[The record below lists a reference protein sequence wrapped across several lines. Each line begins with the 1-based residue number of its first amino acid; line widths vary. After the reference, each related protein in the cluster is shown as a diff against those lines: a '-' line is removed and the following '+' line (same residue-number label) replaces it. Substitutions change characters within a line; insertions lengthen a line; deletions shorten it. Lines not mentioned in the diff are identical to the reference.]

1 MPEKGIKVGVGNL
14 EFNNADFDTAVKF
27 HGHVCPGISIGYRVA
42 ALAADRFKDRSEDE
56 ELVAVVENRS
66 CAVDAIQAIN
76 GCTCGK
82 GNLIFKEHGKHVY
95 TFFKRGDK
103 KALRISMNPDAFPQD
118 NRHTAL
124 FAKLR
129 AGAASPEEAEEFRVS
144 HAAKSQRILEM
155 PEEELFFVSEV
166 EIEPP
171 EKAIIYPTIICS
183 KCGEG
188 FMEPLGRV
196 KNGEIVCIPCFEAK
210 NE

>member
-1 MPEKGIKVGVGNL
+1 L
-14 EFNNADFDTAVKF
+14 DFDTAVQF
-27 HGHVCPGISIGYRVA
+27 HGHVCPGLSIGYRIA
-42 ALAADRFKDRSEDE
+42 TLAANHFKDRSKDE
-56 ELVAVVENRS
+56 ELVAIVENRS

-82 GNLIFKEHGKHVY
+82 GNLIFKDHGKHIY
-95 TFFKRGDK
+95 TFFKRGDN
-103 KALRISMNPDAFPQD
+103 KALRISLKPDVLPQD
-118 NRHTAL
+118 EKHTEL

-129 AGAASPEEAEEFRVS
+129 AGTASPEEEKEFRAS
-144 HAAKSQRILEM
+144 HSAKSQRVLEM
-155 PEEELFFVSEV
+155 PEEELFWVREV

-171 EKAIIYPTIICS
+171 EKAIIYPTLICS

-210 NE
+210 DERKA

>member
-1 MPEKGIKVGVGNL
+1 MEIGAENL
-14 EFNNADFDTAVKF
+14 DFNNADFDTAVKF
-27 HGHVCPGISIGYRVA
+27 HGHVCPGVSIGYRVA
-42 ALAADRFKDRSEDE
+42 TLAAERFKDRSEDE

-103 KALRISMNPDAFPQD
+103 KALRISLKPDVLPQD
-118 NRHTAL
+118 EKHTAL

-129 AGAASPEEAEEFRVS
+129 AGTANPEEAKEFRAS
-144 HAAKSQRILEM
+144 HEAKSQRVLEM
-155 PEEELFFVSEV
+155 PEEKLFSISEV

-171 EKAIIYPTIICS
+171 EKAIIHPTLICS

-196 KNGEIVCIPCFEAK
+196 KKGEIVCISCFEAK
-210 NE
+210 DE

>member
-1 MPEKGIKVGVGNL
+1 MIKVGAENL
-14 EFNNADFDTAVKF
+14 DFNDANFDTAVKF

-42 ALAADRFKDRSEDE
+42 MLAAERFKDRSKDE

-82 GNLIFKEHGKHVY
+82 GNLVFKEHGKHVY

-103 KALRISMNPDAFPQD
+103 KALRISLKPDVLPQD
-118 NRHTAL
+118 EKHTAL

-129 AGAASPEEAEEFRVS
+129 AGIASPEEAKEFQVS
-144 HAAKSQRILEM
+144 HEAKSKRVLEM
-155 PEEELFFVSEV
+155 PEEDIFRVSEV

-171 EKAIIYPTIICS
+171 EKAIIYPTLICS

-188 FMEPLGRV
+188 YMEPLGRV
-196 KNGEIVCIPCFEAK
+196 KNGKIVCISCFEAK
-210 NE
+210 DE

>member
-1 MPEKGIKVGVGNL
+1 MKVGAENL
-14 EFNNADFDTAVKF
+14 DFNDANFDTAVKF

-42 ALAADRFKDRSEDE
+42 MLAAERFKDRSKDE

-82 GNLIFKEHGKHVY
+82 GNLVFKEHGKHVY

-103 KALRISMNPDAFPQD
+103 KALRISLKPDVLPQD
-118 NRHTAL
+118 EKHTAL

-129 AGAASPEEAEEFRVS
+129 AGIASPEEAKEFQVS
-144 HAAKSQRILEM
+144 HEAKSKRVLEM
-155 PEEELFFVSEV
+155 PEEDIFRVSEV

-171 EKAIIYPTIICS
+171 EKAIIYPTLICS

-188 FMEPLGRV
+188 YMEPLGRV
-196 KNGEIVCIPCFEAK
+196 KNGKIVCISCFEAK
-210 NE
+210 DE

>member
-1 MPEKGIKVGVGNL
+1 MPEKEIKVGVGNL

-103 KALRISMNPDAFPQD
+103 KALRISMTSDAFPRD
-118 NRHTAL
+118 DRHTAL

-129 AGAASPEEAEEFRVS
+129 AGTASPEEAEEFRAS

-171 EKAIIYPTIICS
+171 EKAIIYPTLICS

-210 NE
+210 DE

>member
-1 MPEKGIKVGVGNL
+1 MIKVGAENL
-14 EFNNADFDTAVKF
+14 DFNDANFDTAVKF
-27 HGHVCPGISIGYRVA
+27 HGHVCPGLSIGYRVA
-42 ALAADRFKDRSEDE
+42 MLAAERFKDRSKDE

-103 KALRISMNPDAFPQD
+103 KALRISLKPDVLPQD
-118 NRHTAL
+118 EKHTAL

-129 AGAASPEEAEEFRVS
+129 AGIASPEEAKEFRVS
-144 HAAKSQRILEM
+144 HEAKSQRVLEM
-155 PEEELFFVSEV
+155 PEEELLWVREV

-171 EKAIIYPTIICS
+171 EKAIIYPTLICS

-196 KNGEIVCIPCFEAK
+196 KNGEIVCISCFEAK
-210 NE
+210 DE

>member
-1 MPEKGIKVGVGNL
+1 M
-14 EFNNADFDTAVKF
+14 DFETAVQF
-27 HGHVCPGISIGYRVA
+27 HGHVCPGIAIGYRIA
-42 ALAADRFKDRSEDE
+42 TLAAERFKDRSEDE

-82 GNLIFKEHGKHVY
+82 GNLVFKEHGKHVY

-103 KALRISMNPDAFPQD
+103 KALRITLKPDELPQD
-118 NRHTAL
+118 DRHTAL

-129 AGAASPEEAEEFRVS
+129 AGTASPEEIKEFREA
-144 HAAKSQRILEM
+144 HEAKSQSILER
-155 PEEELFFVSEV
+155 PEEEIFWIKEV

-171 EKAIIYPTIICS
+171 QKARIYPTVICS
-183 KCGEG
+183 ECGEG

-196 KNGEIVCIPCFEAK
+196 KNGKIVCIPCFETG
-210 NE
+210 E